1 LKRKASNEDRSQG
14 VHEGQL
20 SWVVE
25 FERGDAFTAGKHG
38 GLCQVVELAS
48 VKSHTNLWSFLP
60 TFDAFFR
67 CAVFG
72 IILRMPRVPGLRNP
86 YDKVGRLVYFG
97 RMLDKCTSP
106 EGVNDARK
114 PARNVAEYP
123 RVTAT
128 T

>member
-1 LKRKASNEDRSQG
+1 LGPKPEENQAHFSQAAETMKAFSAQKTEFYWVWSQ
-14 VHEGQL
+14 
-20 SWVVE
+20 
-25 FERGDAFTAGKHG
+25 RP
-38 GLCQVVELAS
+38 LCY
-48 VKSHTNLWSFLP
+48 P
-60 TFDAFFR
+60 
-67 CAVFG
+67 
-72 IILRMPRVPGLRNP
+72 
-86 YDKVGRLVYFG
+86 KVGRLVYFG